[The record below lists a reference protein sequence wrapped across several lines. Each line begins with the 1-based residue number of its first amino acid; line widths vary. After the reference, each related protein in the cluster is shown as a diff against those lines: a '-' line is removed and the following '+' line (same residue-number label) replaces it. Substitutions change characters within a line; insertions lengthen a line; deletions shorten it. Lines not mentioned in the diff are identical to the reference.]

1 MSARLTVYANSNKPV
16 PAKYLEING
25 EVIRGPSG
33 DPYIVPA
40 DFDWNTYM
48 GKFERLKHSLETAE
62 NVDRSHPDEIVRAG
76 GYASM
81 VYTFLYDQFHAAW
94 PARPSD
100 VQRTYNGYAGKGEG
114 DFVAAFT
121 PAASFLYGA
130 ACAALGLSEEEC
142 LAGGGAQNILSARAA
157 RRKGQAGAIDTSG
170 KYYNAPINVPHIENG
185 WNAYTNGV
193 SASGGASRKAD
204 TSPGHSG
211 KPARAPVNKAPV
223 PASPT
228 QRSPFREVPQPPS
241 RFASLPMGSLGPVEQ
256 VGRKNRFPSLDTS
269 QGLPAPFSD
278 PLAHYVNTGFSP
290 PMENPSVPWLDAIVQ
305 PNPFAA
311 PSSFESL
318 FSGSGNQ
325 PEAGPQPPGRP
336 KAKPERPAGQARKA
350 PFYSLKDRLDFLGRV
365 YRVAKPISETT
376 GLSLPFILAHAAHEV
391 DFGKNIEGNNLFNL
405 KADERWRG
413 PTYTRASETYR
424 SYPSYQESMN
434 DYLAYLQG
442 NPRFGT
448 MFEPVTRAS
457 LGRLAD
463 AIHYASYSDDP
474 LLWFPRFPFVEG
486 VAPPALPV
494 EGATLAP
501 LIVSSPRQRTP

>member
-121 PAASFLYGA
+121 PAASFLYGT

-211 KPARAPVNKAPV
+211 KPARD
-223 PASPT
+223 
-228 QRSPFREVPQPPS
+228 QGRIF
-241 RFASLPMGSLGPVEQ
+241 LGPYGGCDSPS
-256 VGRKNRFPSLDTS
+256 GRQLHLYRSRRRRRWVFHVRPHFH
-269 QGLPAPFSD
+269 Q
-278 PLAHYVNTGFSP
+278 
-290 PMENPSVPWLDAIVQ
+290 
-305 PNPFAA
+305 
-311 PSSFESL
+311 SSFEL
-318 FSGSGNQ
+318 DQSGRCG
-325 PEAGPQPPGRP
+325 
-336 KAKPERPAGQARKA
+336 
-350 PFYSLKDRLDFLGRV
+350 
-365 YRVAKPISETT
+365 
-376 GLSLPFILAHAAHEV
+376 
-391 DFGKNIEGNNLFNL
+391 
-405 KADERWRG
+405 
-413 PTYTRASETYR
+413 
-424 SYPSYQESMN
+424 
-434 DYLAYLQG
+434 
-442 NPRFGT
+442 
-448 MFEPVTRAS
+448 
-457 LGRLAD
+457 
-463 AIHYASYSDDP
+463 
-474 LLWFPRFPFVEG
+474 
-486 VAPPALPV
+486 
-494 EGATLAP
+494 
-501 LIVSSPRQRTP
+501 